1 MTPPASGTNLA
12 EHTVEVAGRGTVT
25 VWDNELDSDDP
36 PVVLLHGWNV
46 DAPLTF
52 GAVVPTVGA
61 VHRTIMFDHHG
72 HGHGVRSTERF
83 RLEDCA
89 ADVLCITEAIGV
101 EHFVPVGY
109 SMGGL
114 IAQLVA
120 LRAPDRVAGVVLA
133 STAHQFSVRRR
144 ERAEFGALGT
154 ASKAMPRLGPKAQAR
169 AFRTIAGA
177 ICRPLP
183 EEVLDSVLLADPTK
197 LLEAGHAI
205 GQFDS
210 RGFLHA
216 IDTPSVV
223 VISENDQ
230 IIPAERQFELAH
242 LLDAEVV
249 VTPHNHH
256 APIFEQESF
265 GRALLDGID
274 LVRTLR

>member
-1 MTPPASGTNLA
+1 MTRLA
-12 EHTVEVAGRGTVT
+12 EHTVDVPGRGTAVI
-25 VWDNELDSDDP
+25 WDNERESDRP
-36 PVVLLHGWNV
+36 PLLLLHGWNV

-52 GAVVPTVGA
+52 GAVLPTLGA
-61 VHRTIMFDHHG
+61 SHRTIMFDHHG
-72 HGHGVRSTERF
+72 HGHGVRAPERF

-89 ADVLCITEAIGV
+89 ADVIRIADELGLDE
-101 EHFVPVGY
+101 FVPVGY

-120 LRAPDRVAGVVLA
+120 LRGPDRVAGLVLA
-133 STAHQFSVRRR
+133 STAHRFSVRCR

-154 ASKAMPRLGPKAQAR
+154 ASKAMPRLSDRAR
-169 AFRTIAGA
+169 AKAFRGIAGA

-183 EEVLDSVLLADPTK
+183 ESVLESVMLADPAK

-216 IDTPSVV
+216 IHTHTVV
-223 VISENDQ
+223 VLSANDQ
-230 IIPAERQFELAH
+230 IIPVERQQELAR
-242 LLDAEVV
+242 LLDADVV
-249 VTPHNHH
+249 RTEHNHH

-265 GRALLDGID
+265 ARALLAGVDQLG
-274 LVRTLR
+274 